1 MDVSPSVSSDD
12 PRRMLAQS
20 PMRLAQVV
28 AIAICVLLNAL
39 DGFDVLAISFASPGI
54 AKEWQVERVALGA
67 VLSMELFGMAF
78 GSVVLGHAADRLGR
92 RVTAIGCL
100 CVMATGML
108 ATTQVSS
115 IEALA
120 ATRLFTGLGIGGML
134 ATVNALVAEYANSK
148 WRSAAVVIMAAGYP
162 LGGVAGG
169 AIASQL
175 LAHGDWR
182 EVFWLGSGMTAL
194 CLPLVLLLMPEPVGP
209 LLQNRRG
216 DTLAR
221 VNHTLRKLG
230 HRAVEALPPVE
241 PEAPQTHKAALFT
254 KQMAP
259 VTILLTLAYFLHIMT
274 FYFILKWVPKIVV
287 DMGFSPSSAGG
298 VLVWVNVGGLAGS
311 LLFSV
316 LSLRFPLRGLLV
328 GFMLASTLMI
338 TLFGQGQ
345 ADLRGLAMAAA
356 AGGFFSNAVVVG
368 LYALVA
374 AAFPTAIR
382 GGGTGFVIGVGRGG
396 AALSPIVGGMLFQA
410 GMTLGLVAA
419 IMACGSLLAAA
430 ALLAL
435 PKREAE
441 AH

>member
-1 MDVSPSVSSDD
+1 MEISPPVSSND

-108 ATTQVSS
+108 ATTQVTS
-115 IEALA
+115 IGALA

-169 AIASQL
+169 AIASEL

-182 EVFWLGSGMTAL
+182 QVFWLGAGMTAL
-194 CLPLVLLLMPEPVGP
+194 CLPLVLLLMPEPVGA

-230 HRAVEALPPVE
+230 HRTVEALPPVE
-241 PEAPQTHKAALFT
+241 PEAP
-254 KQMAP
+254 P
-259 VTILLTLAYFLHIMT
+259 
-274 FYFILKWVPKIVV
+274 
-287 DMGFSPSSAGG
+287 
-298 VLVWVNVGGLAGS
+298 
-311 LLFSV
+311 
-316 LSLRFPLRGLLV
+316 
-328 GFMLASTLMI
+328 
-338 TLFGQGQ
+338 
-345 ADLRGLAMAAA
+345 
-356 AGGFFSNAVVVG
+356 
-368 LYALVA
+368 
-374 AAFPTAIR
+374 
-382 GGGTGFVIGVGRGG
+382 
-396 AALSPIVGGMLFQA
+396 
-410 GMTLGLVAA
+410 
-419 IMACGSLLAAA
+419 
-430 ALLAL
+430 
-435 PKREAE
+435 
-441 AH
+441 